1 MRKLREEIDDI
12 IGDQPAQY
20 QDLSKMHYLHGL
32 SRFSSRIRHL
42 ALIEPLYSRSA

>member
-20 QDLSKMHYLHGL
+20 QDLSKMHYLHGA
-32 SRFSSRIRHL
+32 SRFASRIRRFG
-42 ALIEPLYSRSA
+42 LIERYSRSP

>member
-20 QDLSKMHYLHGL
+20 QDLRKMRI
-32 SRFSSRIRHL
+32 SVFASRICHL
-42 ALIEPLYSRSA
+42 GLIEPLSRPP